1 MSDPDIQ
8 SHPTSQFALP
18 DTPRIK
24 ADVYTSTAKPRAP
37 LTADDWA
44 NIKKPKVLIVGA
56 GIGGLMLGNLL
67 EKGGIPYEIWER
79 AKEVKPLGTLS
90 EPCMKL
96 RQSTFKN
103 RPYKTDHTGKK
114 KSPSHPPL
122 FSHNVP

>member
-1 MSDPDIQ
+1 MSDPEIQ
-8 SHPTSQFALP
+8 SHPTPQFALP

-103 RPYKTDHTGKK
+103 ST
-114 KSPSHPPL
+114 L
-122 FSHNVP
+122 QN